1 MIRTNTKKKI
11 SFLSIALG
19 SLIVTSLS
27 TGNAEAAWS
36 GPRCKTQCSK
46 TVVGNNT
53 KKLNECA
60 TNCDNATILDTLAP
74 NCAKL
79 VPEHKESVKNI
90 LIAEL
95 NTKKK
100 DQAIIETEME
110 HLKVQE
116 KGLTKSMIK
125 KRQDQLKA
133 LNKKQD
139 KLIPDINALPR
150 KIEQCG
156 GTVETPETP
165 ESDLPSGEETKAPE
179 HPKGWQRPSRPTSK
193 TTSDEASTHSQ
204 MGSHRKKPNVS
215 QPPSDLPPPYISQH
229 DQMPPPSDM
238 PPTLEVHQTPSKS
251 HEEPKKGNIPTP
263 PPSAPV
269 LGQNPRAI
277 LKADIQAQNPGK
289 KPFEI
294 DAMLKQKLE
303 TDHAG
308 KSAAEINQ
316 ALKEHYE
323 GQHPG
328 KSHAEILEA
337 VKAGGGQGPSR
348 SPTGTPSKETTGT
361 REHSAEQKV
370 KQQPTASDKPDPNA
384 MFAEMQKKVAERE
397 KRLSQ
402 SGSNIPH
409 QPEAPTEYALSKGDQ
424 DQLSRRFAIAGGEK
438 AKKEVEGNLA
448 KAKATQN
455 KGDIAKYSAYL
466 DFINKKL
473 EAESDEGDW
482 DTH

>member
-1 MIRTNTKKKI
+1 MNTTATRKKI

-27 TGNAEAAWS
+27 TGNAEASWS
-36 GPRCKTQCSK
+36 GPRCSLQCTKSK
-46 TVVGNNT
+46 IGKSDT
-53 KKLNECA
+53 KLNECA
-60 TNCDNATILDTLAP
+60 TNCDNTKIMDILLPNADKLNADNQKHFQTALKYQQSTIEKQLKAEMGKKKPSQSKIRDLNAKQDT
-74 NCAKL
+74 
-79 VPEHKESVKNI
+79 
-90 LIAEL
+90 LIAEI
-95 NTKKK
+95 NRVGS
-100 DQAIIETEME
+100 QTEE
-110 HLKVQE
+110 VSKAPPRP
-116 KGLTKSMIK
+116 KSGPHPS
-125 KRQDQLKA
+125 R
-133 LNKKQD
+133 
-139 KLIPDINALPR
+139 PTSESPS
-150 KIEQCG
+150 
-156 GTVETPETP
+156 TP
-165 ESDLPSGEETKAPE
+165 PSEETKAPE

-193 TTSDEASTHSQ
+193 TTSDESSTHSQ
-204 MGSHRKKPNVS
+204 MGSHRKKPDVS

-337 VKAGGGQGPSR
+337 VKAGGGQGPSV
-348 SPTGTPSKETTGT
+348 SPTVTPSKGT
-361 REHSAEQKV
+361 RETPNLPSGQNV
-370 KQQPTASDKPDPNA
+370 KQPPKTSNQPDTNA
-384 MFAEMQKKVAERE
+384 MFSEMQKKVAERQ

-402 SGSNIPH
+402 SGNTTP
-409 QPEAPTEYALSKGDQ
+409 QPEAPTEYNLSEQ
-424 DQLSRRFAIAGGEK
+424 EQNALSRRFGIAGGEE
-438 AKKEVEGNLA
+438 AKKEAEVNLA
-448 KAKATQN
+448 NAKKTQN
-455 KGDIAKYSAYL
+455 KADIAKYSAHL
-466 DFINKKL
+466 DFINKKI
-473 EAESDEGDW
+473 EAESGEGDW

>member
-1 MIRTNTKKKI
+1 MIRRNTKKKI

-19 SLIVTSLS
+19 SLIVTSLI
-27 TGNAEAAWS
+27 TGN
-36 GPRCKTQCSK
+36 TQALPFSCTLK
-46 TVVGNNT
+46 CT
-53 KKLNECA
+53 KNSVAKDPKRLNDCA
-60 TNCDNATILDTLAP
+60 TNCDNTKIMDILLPHA
-74 NCAKL
+74 AKL
-79 VPEHKESVKNI
+79 NEANQKHFQATLQYQQSAKEKEHAKIETQLKT
-90 LIAEL
+90 EL
-95 NTKKK
+95 AKKK
-100 DQAIIETEME
+100 PS
-110 HLKVQE
+110 
-116 KGLTKSMIK
+116 KSKI
-125 KRQDQLKA
+125 DE

-139 KLIPDINALPR
+139 KLINEINTLGDHLSEKKQTSKAPLRPTSESPSTLP
-150 KIEQCG
+150 
-156 GTVETPETP
+156 
-165 ESDLPSGEETKAPE
+165 GEETKAPG

-204 MGSHRKKPNVS
+204 MGSHRKKPDVS

-337 VKAGGGQGPSR
+337 VKAGGGQPSSE
-348 SPTGTPSKETTGT
+348 SPTVTPSKGT
-361 REHSAEQKV
+361 RETPNLPSGQNV
-370 KQQPTASDKPDPNA
+370 KQSSKPSNQPDTGA
-384 MFAEMQKKVAERE
+384 MFSEMQKKVAERQ

-402 SGSNIPH
+402 SGNTTP
-409 QPEAPTEYALSKGDQ
+409 QPEAPTEYNLSEQ
-424 DQLSRRFAIAGGEK
+424 EQNALSRRFGIAGGEE
-438 AKKEVEGNLA
+438 AKKEAEGNLA
-448 KAKATQN
+448 KAKMTQN